1 MRIAR
6 KRFKPE
12 PIKIKVRFNDM
23 IRVPEVRVIDENGEH
38 IGTMPTVEAQRLAD
52 ERGLDLIEINPEA
65 NPPVVKILE
74 YGQFKYQK
82 DKEERLQKKKQ
93 KETEVKGVR
102 LSLRIGEHDKTL
114 RLNQAKGFFE
124 DGNKVK
130 VEIILRGRERQFVEN
145 AFKVIKLFIEDLN
158 KVTPLRVE
166 QAPTK
171 QENKII
177 ALLTKAWRLGHI
189 PAIILTLIFEDYG
202 EAQNEKNDLETLP
215 RDTQQEG
222 NPPRSGPGPL

>member
-12 PIKIKVRFNDM
+12 PLKIKIRFNEM
-23 IRVPEVRVIDENGEH
+23 IRVPEVRLIDEEGGH
-38 IGTMPTVEAQRLAD
+38 GGIIPTSEALRMAQ
-52 ERGLDLIEINPEA
+52 EKGMDLVEINPEA
-65 NPPVVKILE
+65 QPPVVKISD

-102 LSLRIGEHDKTL
+102 LSLRIGEHDKEL

-130 VEIILRGRERQFVEN
+130 VELILRGRERQFVDN
-145 AFKVIKLFIEDLN
+145 AFRVVNDFIAELRAA
-158 KVTPLRVE
+158 VPLRVE
-166 QAPTK
+166 QAASK

-177 ALLTKAWRLGHI
+177 ALLAKA
-189 PAIILTLIFEDYG
+189 
-202 EAQNEKNDLETLP
+202 
-215 RDTQQEG
+215 
-222 NPPRSGPGPL
+222 

>member
-38 IGTMPTVEAQRLAD
+38 VGTMSTEEAQALAK

-93 KETEVKGVR
+93 KETEVKGIR
-102 LSLRIGEHDKTL
+102 LSLRIGEHDKEM

-130 VEIILRGRERQFVEN
+130 VEIILRGRERQFVDGAFRVIN
-145 AFKVIKLFIEDLN
+145 AFIDQLKTSV
-158 KVTPLRVE
+158 PLRIE
-166 QAPTK
+166 QPVTK

-177 ALLTKAWRLGHI
+177 ALLAKA
-189 PAIILTLIFEDYG
+189 
-202 EAQNEKNDLETLP
+202 
-215 RDTQQEG
+215 
-222 NPPRSGPGPL
+222 

>member
-12 PIKIKVRFNDM
+12 PVKIKVRFNDM

-38 IGTMPTVEAQRLAD
+38 VGVMRTEEALRLAK
-52 ERGLDLIEINPEA
+52 ERELDLIEINPEA
-65 NPPVVKILE
+65 DPPVVKILE

-145 AFKVIKLFIEDLN
+145 AFKVVKGFIEELH
-158 KVTPLRVE
+158 KQSPLRVE

-177 ALLTKAWRLGHI
+177 ALLAKA
-189 PAIILTLIFEDYG
+189 
-202 EAQNEKNDLETLP
+202 
-215 RDTQQEG
+215 
-222 NPPRSGPGPL
+222 

>member
-12 PIKIKVRFNDM
+12 VQKVKFRFNDL
-23 IRVPEVRVIDENGEH
+23 IRVPEVRVIDENGDHVGLMRTEVA
-38 IGTMPTVEAQRLAD
+38 IKLAED
-52 ERGLDLIEINPEA
+52 RGLDLIEINPEA
-65 NPPVVKILE
+65 DPPVVKILE

-130 VEIILRGRERQFVEN
+130 VELILRGRERQFVEN
-145 AFKVIKLFIEDLN
+145 AFKVVNDFIAEL
-158 KVTPLRVE
+158 KGQITIRVE

-177 ALLTKAWRLGHI
+177 ALL
-189 PAIILTLIFEDYG
+189 
-202 EAQNEKNDLETLP
+202 AQ
-215 RDTQQEG
+215 G
-222 NPPRSGPGPL
+222 

>member
-1 MRIAR
+1 
-6 KRFKPE
+6 
-12 PIKIKVRFNDM
+12 M

-38 IGTMPTVEAQRLAD
+38 IGTMSTEAAQKLAD

-93 KETEVKGVR
+93 KETEVKGIR
-102 LSLRIGEHDKTL
+102 LSLRIGEHDKEL

-130 VEIILRGRERQFVEN
+130 VEVILRGRERQFVEN
-145 AFKVIKLFIEDLN
+145 AFKVVKTFIEDLN
-158 KVTPLRVE
+158 KQSPLRVE

-177 ALLTKAWRLGHI
+177 ALLAKA
-189 PAIILTLIFEDYG
+189 
-202 EAQNEKNDLETLP
+202 
-215 RDTQQEG
+215 
-222 NPPRSGPGPL
+222 

>member
-1 MRIAR
+1 
-6 KRFKPE
+6 
-12 PIKIKVRFNDM
+12 M

-38 IGTMPTVEAQRLAD
+38 VGTMSTEAAQKLAQ

-145 AFKVIKLFIEDLN
+145 AFKVVKDFIENLN
-158 KVTPLRVE
+158 KQSPLRVE

-177 ALLTKAWRLGHI
+177 ALLTKA
-189 PAIILTLIFEDYG
+189 
-202 EAQNEKNDLETLP
+202 
-215 RDTQQEG
+215 
-222 NPPRSGPGPL
+222 

>member
-1 MRIAR
+1 
-6 KRFKPE
+6 
-12 PIKIKVRFNDM
+12 M

-38 IGTMPTVEAQRLAD
+38 VGTMSTVEAQRLAD

-145 AFKVIKLFIEDLN
+145 AFKVVKLFIEELN

-177 ALLTKAWRLGHI
+177 ALLTKA
-189 PAIILTLIFEDYG
+189 
-202 EAQNEKNDLETLP
+202 
-215 RDTQQEG
+215 
-222 NPPRSGPGPL
+222 

>member
-6 KRFKPE
+6 KRYKPE
-12 PIKIKVRFNDM
+12 PIKITTRVNEM

-38 IGTMPTVEAQRLAD
+38 VGVMSTDAAQSLAHS
-52 ERGLDLIEINPEA
+52 RGLDLIEINPESQ
-65 NPPVVKILE
+65 PPVVKILE

-102 LSLRIGEHDKTL
+102 LSLRIGEHDKML

-145 AFKVIKLFIEDLN
+145 AFRVLKGFIDQLN
-158 KVTPLRVE
+158 KEVPLRVE
-166 QAPTK
+166 QPPGK
-171 QENKII
+171 QENKIT
-177 ALLTKAWRLGHI
+177 ALLAK
-189 PAIILTLIFEDYG
+189 
-202 EAQNEKNDLETLP
+202 
-215 RDTQQEG
+215 
-222 NPPRSGPGPL
+222 S

>member
-12 PIKIKVRFNDM
+12 PIKIKIRFNDM

-38 IGTMPTVEAQRLAD
+38 VGTMPTEAAQRLAT

-102 LSLRIGEHDKTL
+102 LSLRIGEHDKEL

-130 VEIILRGRERQFVEN
+130 VELILRGRERQFVEN
-145 AFKVIKLFIEDLN
+145 AFKVVNDFINEL
-158 KVTPLRVE
+158 KGQVPLRVE

-177 ALLTKAWRLGHI
+177 ALL
-189 PAIILTLIFEDYG
+189 
-202 EAQNEKNDLETLP
+202 AQ
-215 RDTQQEG
+215 G
-222 NPPRSGPGPL
+222 

>member
-23 IRVPEVRVIDENGEH
+23 IRVPEVRVIDENGDH
-38 IGTMPTVEAQRLAD
+38 VGTMSTADAQRLAT

-130 VEIILRGRERQFVEN
+130 VEVILRGRERQFVEN
-145 AFKVIKLFIEDLN
+145 AFNVVKQFITDLN
-158 KVTPLRVE
+158 AVSPLRVE

-177 ALLTKAWRLGHI
+177 ALLTKA
-189 PAIILTLIFEDYG
+189 
-202 EAQNEKNDLETLP
+202 
-215 RDTQQEG
+215 
-222 NPPRSGPGPL
+222 

>member
-1 MRIAR
+1 MEQIIEDMTAIDNVPPLQLATLCIIMPPYMRIAR

-23 IRVPEVRVIDENGEH
+23 IRVPEVRVIDENGAH
-38 IGTMPTVEAQRLAD
+38 VGTMSTVEAQRLAT

-145 AFKVIKLFIEDLN
+145 AFKVVKLFIEELN
-158 KVTPLRVE
+158 KVSPLRVE

-177 ALLTKAWRLGHI
+177 ALLTKA
-189 PAIILTLIFEDYG
+189 
-202 EAQNEKNDLETLP
+202 
-215 RDTQQEG
+215 
-222 NPPRSGPGPL
+222 

>member
-1 MRIAR
+1 
-6 KRFKPE
+6 
-12 PIKIKVRFNDM
+12 M
-23 IRVPEVRVIDENGEH
+23 IRVPEVRVIDENGDH
-38 IGTMPTVEAQRLAD
+38 VGTMSTAEAQRLAT

-114 RLNQAKGFFE
+114 RLNQAKGFFD

-145 AFKVIKLFIEDLN
+145 AFKVIKLFIEELN
-158 KVTPLRVE
+158 KTAPLRVE

-177 ALLTKAWRLGHI
+177 ALLTKA
-189 PAIILTLIFEDYG
+189 
-202 EAQNEKNDLETLP
+202 
-215 RDTQQEG
+215 
-222 NPPRSGPGPL
+222 